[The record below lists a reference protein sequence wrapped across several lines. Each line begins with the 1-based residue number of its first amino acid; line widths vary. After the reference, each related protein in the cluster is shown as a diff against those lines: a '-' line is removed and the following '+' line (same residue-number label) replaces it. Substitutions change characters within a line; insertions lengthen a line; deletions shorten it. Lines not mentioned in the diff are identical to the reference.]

1 MNRTINIIFQMLG
14 CWLNQSLTNLRK
26 RLRYKTC
33 SLRAS
38 KHCLEIIAL
47 ERLINKLGVVRSHHR
62 PLIKWISLYTAF
74 PDRVIV
80 SRQLHLKFILQ
91 TAAVF
96 WVFTALI
103 NFELVLHKFIF
114 VDTRRYLKKIHSSQ
128 FLFFFNYLISFYW
141 VHLSF
146 FLVEVYLFVLYHFK
160 KLIF

>member
-1 MNRTINIIFQMLG
+1 MALSVHFLSQRMCIMNRTINIIFQMLG

-62 PLIKWISLYTAF
+62 PLIKWILLNTAF

-80 SRQLHLKFILQ
+80 SRQLHLKFVLQ

-114 VDTRRYLKKIHSSQ
+114 IDTRRYLKKIHSS
-128 FLFFFNYLISFYW
+128 
-141 VHLSF
+141 
-146 FLVEVYLFVLYHFK
+146 
-160 KLIF
+160 